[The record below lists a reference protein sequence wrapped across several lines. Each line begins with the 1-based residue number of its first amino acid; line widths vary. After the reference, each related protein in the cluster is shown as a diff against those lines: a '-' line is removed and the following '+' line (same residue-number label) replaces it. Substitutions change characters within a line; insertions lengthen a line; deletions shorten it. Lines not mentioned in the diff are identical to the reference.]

1 MATNRTLL
9 QGWKRRAIAP
19 VVVALGLAGTVG
31 LAIAPSDALA
41 QIAKNEAA
49 ASPWGP
55 TDEIGTLNMM
65 TDATRLNVLQQVA
78 GGKVYDLG
86 VDLFIGMPICCGPFG
101 DPSFQIFMTHIP
113 ARGDGK
119 EVLSY
124 SGDAVSMYTHTGTH
138 LDALNHF
145 GLKGKIWNGVKADD
159 DLGVRGWTKSGVDK
173 YPPILSRGVM
183 IDVAKAKGVA
193 YLPPSYS
200 ITVAD
205 LKEALR
211 QQGTALKPG
220 DVVLIRTGL
229 MTLWPD
235 QNKYRLL
242 DEAGLSLE
250 AAQWLVEENKAML
263 LGADSLGVESL
274 PSTDP
279 ANFVPVHS
287 YLLVEQGVSIM
298 EAIWLE
304 DLAKDRVYEF
314 LFIASPLKFR
324 GGTASPVRPIAI
336 AIQHK

>member
-145 GLKGKIWNGVKADD
+145 GLKGKIWNRVKADD

>member
-1 MATNRTLL
+1 MAATNAHL
-9 QGWKRRAIAP
+9 QGWKQRAAAP
-19 VVVALGLAGTVG
+19 VLAVLALVGVAG
-31 LAIAPSDALA
+31 LAIAPTHALA

-65 TDATRLNVLQQVA
+65 TDATRLDVLRQVA

-145 GLKGKIWNGVKADD
+145 GLKGKIWNRVKADD

-193 YLPPSYS
+193 YLPASYS

-205 LKEALR
+205 LKAALR